1 MCKAIRFESTNFAVF
16 QNPKIA
22 VLELVLCT
30 TVASAA
36 EILP

>member
-16 QNPKIA
+16 QNLQIA

-30 TVASAA
+30 TIANAVNNLS
-36 EILP
+36 

>member
-16 QNPKIA
+16 QNLQIA

-30 TVASAA
+30 TIADAA
-36 EILP
+36 DFLP